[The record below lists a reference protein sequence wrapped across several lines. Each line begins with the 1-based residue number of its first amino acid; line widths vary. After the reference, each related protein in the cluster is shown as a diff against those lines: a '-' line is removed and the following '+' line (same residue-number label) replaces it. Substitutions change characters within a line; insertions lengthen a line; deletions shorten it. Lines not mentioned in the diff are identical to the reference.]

1 MTGPA
6 VSKVGTSPSALAQTV
21 APAVWQHRQQWRVE
35 VERIILGTVLLE
47 EDAYLRVAH
56 ILKPTHFIG
65 VLPIGITHGEVW
77 KAMVAAHRQGPLDIV
92 TVTRILSIPRMGGGL
107 SMNQIAY
114 SVSQLTD
121 RVASSGNLEF
131 HSIILFE
138 YALREQAVA
147 ILRAHGGDEPGDL
160 SDLCAHLAD
169 ETKDIHEYLP
179 HTVSFLKQY
188 GFSDAAEEMDEFCH
202 QVSIRLKQMSQNQYK
217 QNIINRYESIRHGEG
232 F

>member
-1 MTGPA
+1 MPIP
-6 VSKVGTSPSALAQTV
+6 PSAHAQTV
-21 APAVWQHRQQWRVE
+21 APSVWQHRQQWRVE

-47 EDAYLRVAH
+47 KDAYLRVAH

-77 KAMVAAHRQGPLDIV
+77 KAVVTAHGQGPLDLV
-92 TVTRILSIPRMGGGL
+92 TVTRVLSIPRMGRDMPMKLIG
-107 SMNQIAY
+107 Y
-114 SVSQLTD
+114 HVSRLTD

-147 ILRAHGGDEPGDL
+147 ILRAHGGDEPGHL

-169 ETKDIHEYLP
+169 ETNDIHEYLP

-202 QVSIRLKQMSQNQYK
+202 QVSIRLRQMSLNQYK
-217 QNIINRYESIRHGEG
+217 QNIINQYESIKNGRG

>member
-6 VSKVGTSPSALAQTV
+6 VNKMGTSPSALAQTV
-21 APAVWQHRQQWRVE
+21 DSAVWQHRKEWREE

-47 EDAYLRVAH
+47 KDAYIRVAH

-77 KAMVAAHRQGPLDIV
+77 EAMVTAHKQGPLDIV
-92 TVTRILSIPRMGGGL
+92 SVTRILSIPRMGGGL
-107 SMNQIAY
+107 SMNQIGY

-147 ILRAHGGDEPGDL
+147 ILLAHGGDEPGDL

-188 GFSDAAEEMDEFCH
+188 GFSDVAEEMDELCH
-202 QVSIRLKQMSQNQYK
+202 QVSIRLRQMYQNQYK
-217 QNIINRYESIRHGEG
+217 QNITNQYESIKNGKG